1 MNLVRFLLR
10 QARGTMIL
18 TAVAAALGGVCNA
31 GLIALI
37 NVALHRTE
45 NLATTLVL
53 GFAALGLGK
62 VLTNFFA
69 QLLLARYA
77 QEAIA
82 SLRQE
87 LSQRILSVPLRKL
100 EEIGTARLMVALSE
114 DVLHIAQALLSVP
127 GFGVNLAMLAG
138 GAAYLGW
145 LSWKVLLGMLL
156 LMVLGAFAYR
166 SIIAG
171 GFHQLHLAREVE
183 DRLFNH
189 FRALTEG
196 VKELKLHRS
205 RRSVFLG
212 ENIQH
217 TSDRYRRFNVAAET
231 RFIIAHSWAHLL
243 FFTLIALV
251 LFALPRY
258 EHFSERALTGYVLT
272 VLYLMGPL
280 AGLMASFSVFGRAK
294 VALGK
299 IEELGASLTRHS
311 TDECPITQ
319 PESEMFFER
328 LELRGVTHT
337 YHHEKDD
344 NSFVLGP
351 LDLSFHR
358 GELVFLVGGNGSGKS
373 TLAKIV
379 TGLYLPEAGAI
390 RLNGKPVT
398 EQNRDDYR
406 QIFSAVFSDFYLFD
420 SLLGL
425 NGYNLDLQAQDYLAQ
440 LHLNRK
446 VKVHNGVLST
456 TALSQGQRKRLALLT
471 AYLEDRPFYLFDEWA
486 SDQDPQFKD
495 VFYYHLLPELKARGK
510 TVLVITH
517 DDKYFQ
523 LADRILKLDYG
534 QLVASE
540 QVPARRSESIR
551 SIAALTA

>member
-10 QARGTMIL
+10 HARGTMTL
-18 TAVAAALGGVCNA
+18 TALAAALGGVCNA

-37 NVALHRTE
+37 NVALHRAE
-45 NLATTLVL
+45 NLPLAVIL

-62 VLTNFFA
+62 VLANFFA

-77 QEAIA
+77 QEGIA

-87 LSQRILSVPLRKL
+87 LSRKILSVPLRKL
-100 EEIGTARLMVALSE
+100 EEIGPSRLMVALSE

-127 GFGVNLAMLAG
+127 GFCVNLAMLGG

-145 LSWKVLLGMLL
+145 LSWKVLLGMFLFML
-156 LMVLGAFAYR
+156 LGAVAYR
-166 SIIAG
+166 TIIAA
-171 GFHQLHLAREVE
+171 GFNQLHLAREVE

-205 RRSVFLG
+205 RRSVFLM
-212 ENIQH
+212 ENIH
-217 TSDRYRRFNVAAET
+217 KTSEGYRQYNVAAET
-231 RFIIAHSWAHLL
+231 RFIIAHSWAHFL

-258 EHFSERALTGYVLT
+258 EHFSAQALTGYVLT

-280 AGLMASFSVFGRAK
+280 AGLMSSFSIFGRAK

-299 IEELGASLTRHS
+299 IEELGASLTRYS
-311 TDECPITQ
+311 TDACSLTQ

-328 LELRGVTHT
+328 LELRGVTHM

-344 NSFVLGP
+344 SNFVLGP
-351 LDLSFHR
+351 LDLAFHR

-373 TLAKIV
+373 TLAKII
-379 TGLYLPEAGAI
+379 TGLYLPETGSI

-398 EQNRDDYR
+398 DQNRDDYR

-425 NGYNLDLQAQDYLAQ
+425 NGYNLDLQAQEYLSQ
-440 LHLNRK
+440 LHLSRK
-446 VKVHNGVLST
+446 VKVQNGVLST

-471 AYLEDRPFYLFDEWA
+471 AYLEDRPFCLFDEWA

-495 VFYYHLLPELKARGK
+495 VFYYHILPELKARGK

-517 DDKYFQ
+517 DEKYFP

-534 QLVASE
+534 KLVSSE
-540 QVPARRSESIR
+540 PVPVRHPEPIRAR
-551 SIAALTA
+551 AALSV